1 MDKTIKIIN
10 ELKRKGLIKDYA
22 IGGGIATIYYTEPF
36 FTYDLDIFV
45 VLPEKEKK
53 GNLIILSSIFNYLK
67 DKGYRWKGEHI
78 IIEEFPVQFIPVDK
92 LEEEAVRNAKEIDYE
107 DVKTKVIAAE
117 YLISLLLRAGRKK
130 DIEKIRKILEQAEVN
145 KKRLKDILC
154 KYDLGEKFKLL

>member
-10 ELKRKGLIKDYA
+10 ELKRKGLIEDYA

-107 DVKTKVIAAE
+107 DVKTKVIAPE
-117 YLISLLLRAGRKK
+117 YLISILLRAGRKK
-130 DIEKIRKILEQAEVN
+130 DIEKIHKILEQAEVN
-145 KKRLKDILC
+145 TKRLKDILH
-154 KYDLGEKFKLL
+154 KYNLGEKFKLL